1 MIISGNSL
9 MKNNKQYLLLQQTD
23 KKIEVFKDLKATV
36 VPAKGWVN
44 TFRTALKM
52 SLRQLGNRLNIA
64 PQSTKEIEERE
75 ANGTITLNTLRDV
88 ANAMD
93 MQLVYGFVSKH
104 ESLEQMIEKRAKELA
119 TEIVMR
125 TNNTMTLEDQQN
137 SKERIEKAIA
147 QKTTEIKHEMPKYLW
162 D

>member
-1 MIISGNSL
+1 

-23 KKIEVFKDLKATV
+23 KKLEAFKSLKATV
-36 VPAKGWVN
+36 VPTKGWVN

-64 PQSTKEIEERE
+64 PQSTKEIEVRE
-75 ANGTITLNTLRDV
+75 VNGTITLNSLRDV

-93 MQLVYGFVSKH
+93 MQLIYGFVSKH
-104 ESLEQMIEKRAKELA
+104 ESLEQMIEKRANELA
-119 TEIVMR
+119 NEIVIR
-125 TNNTMTLEDQQN
+125 TNNTMRLEDQQN
-137 SKERIEKAIA
+137 SIERIEKAIV
-147 QKTTEIKHEMPKYLW
+147 QKANEIKNEMPKYLW

>member
-1 MIISGNSL
+1 

-23 KKIEVFKDLKATV
+23 KKIFPFKAISKTV
-36 VPAKGWVN
+36 VPSKGWVN

-52 SLRQLGNRLNIA
+52 SLRQLGNRLSIS
-64 PQSTKEIEERE
+64 PQSVKEIEERE
-75 ANGTITLNTLRDV
+75 ASGTITLNNLRDV

-104 ESLEQMIEKRAKELA
+104 DTLESMIEKRATQLA

-125 TNNTMTLEDQQN
+125 TNNTMKLEDQQN
-137 SKERIEKAIA
+137 SKERIEQAIA
-147 QKTTEIKHEMPKYLW
+147 QKTAEIKHEMPKYLW

>member
-1 MIISGNSL
+1 
-9 MKNNKQYLLLQQTD
+9 
-23 KKIEVFKDLKATV
+23 LKATV
-36 VPAKGWVN
+36 VPSKGWVN

-75 ANGTITLNTLRDV
+75 ANGTITLNSLRDV

-93 MQLVYGFVSKH
+93 MQLVYGFVPNDG
-104 ESLEQMIEKRAKELA
+104 SLDALIEKRATELA
-119 TEIVMR
+119 TQIVMR
-125 TNNTMTLEDQQN
+125 TANTMKLEDQAN
-137 SKERIEKAIA
+137 SKKRIEAAIKERA
-147 QKTTEIKHEMPKYLW
+147 TAIQNEMPKILW

>member
-1 MIISGNSL
+1 

-23 KKIEVFKDLKATV
+23 KKLAVFKGLKATA
-36 VPAKGWVN
+36 VPTKGWVN

-64 PQSTKEIEERE
+64 PQSVKEIEERE
-75 ANGTITLNTLRDV
+75 ANGAITLNSLRDV
-88 ANAMD
+88 AIAMD

-104 ESLEQMIEKRAKELA
+104 ESLA

-125 TNNTMTLEDQQN
+125 TNNTMALEDQQN

-147 QKTTEIKHEMPKYLW
+147 QKTLEIKSEMPKYLW